1 LSVFAIRNPTP
12 GIIINHPMGKDVYGG
27 VAIDYRGKVGCAKCI
42 IKCFFTVKMSAYL
55 CICSHISKTACPQT
69 DLMHVPVAMACDD
82 IAIHYV
88 LLVLWMASYLVRGL
102 DRPTLHPHHRSNMFF

>member
-1 LSVFAIRNPTP
+1 VQSVLLSGFYSQNVCIF
-12 GIIINHPMGKDVYGG
+12 VYLL
-27 VAIDYRGKVGCAKCI
+27 
-42 IKCFFTVKMSAYL
+42 AY
-55 CICSHISKTACPQT
+55 IKTACPQT

-88 LLVLWMASYLVRGL
+88 LLVLWMASYLVRGP